1 MSFGLPLLVLDL
13 CDLKKNNPMII
24 LNGSPLFITGLTWC
38 VNALFPAWLVKLSL
52 VSLQPWKNFL
62 IFLNGQ
68 YVVKNIVGL
77 LIWAET

>member
-1 MSFGLPLLVLDL
+1 
-13 CDLKKNNPMII
+13 MII
-24 LNGSPLFITGLTWC
+24 LNGSPFFITGLTWC

-77 LIWAET
+77 LIWEETRHFYTKLGVG